1 MFKRFLTFGA
11 ALFLLGLS
19 GSALAAAE
27 TVTLSVPSMYCSA
40 CPITVKKAL
49 QRVDGVEKVAITF
62 EPKEA
67 VVTFDNAK
75 TTVAKLR
82 DATAN
87 AGFPSLLKE
96 QASRS

>member
-1 MFKRFLTFGA
+1 MFKRFLSFGA
-11 ALFLLGLS
+11 ALAILGLS
-19 GSALAAAE
+19 GSALAVVE

-87 AGFPSLLKE
+87 AGFPSLLK
-96 QASRS
+96 AGK